1 MYYDM
6 QPDATIGI
14 YIRRQSYL
22 RVVFTHMSHIM
33 KMRYIHFTGSVQIP
47 DQQLS
52 ICKLN
57 TFC

>member
-1 MYYDM
+1 M